1 MGTNIITGFSNDL
14 NILNVETGKSTENN
28 GEFAKTLSETV
39 KSVNVV
45 DELSTAGE
53 TKIDVKD
60 EFENNSSKVSEKIS
74 KNNENSDAKEVE
86 SVEKAETKEIDE
98 DELKEAY
105 ETLVTAYETLVTSY
119 ETLVTAYADALE
131 IPEDVVKQILEEN
144 NISASDLLDSSNV
157 QNIVMLLEGIENA
170 TEILTDPELYDS
182 IVELEKETK
191 DVVNDL
197 FNDSFDNFEPLKA
210 DDKINDLIKN
220 VQTESKDDKE
230 PENNFETMQMKS
242 ETYVENTSS
251 ESFDT
256 NQVSYTPNAQEI
268 YDQIGEYI
276 KTLNTESLK
285 EVELQLQPETLG
297 TVQIKVS
304 QREGVMTAE
313 MFTSNDTARAALE
326 SQLIQLKEDFEN
338 AGLKVETIEVK
349 VSTNAFNE
357 NAEED
362 SRNEANEEAERLSN
376 QTRRIT
382 ISDLGDLEEIDE
394 MEDDEK
400 IATEMMTANGNSLD
414 YKA

>member
-14 NILNVETGKSTENN
+14 NILNVETGKSAENN

-105 ETLVTAYETLVTSY
+105 ETLVTAYETI
-119 ETLVTAYADALE
+119 VTAYADALE

-230 PENNFETMQMKS
+230 PENNFEAMQMKS

-376 QTRRIT
+376 QTRRIN

>member
-14 NILNVETGKSTENN
+14 NILNVETGKSAENN

-105 ETLVTAYETLVTSY
+105 ETLVTAYETI
-119 ETLVTAYADALE
+119 VTAYADALE

-376 QTRRIT
+376 QTRRIN

>member
-14 NILNVETGKSTENN
+14 NILNVETGKSAENN

-105 ETLVTAYETLVTSY
+105 ETLVTAY

-230 PENNFETMQMKS
+230 PENNFEAMQMKS

-376 QTRRIT
+376 QTRRIN
-382 ISDLGDLEEIDE
+382 ISELGDLEEIDE

>member
-14 NILNVETGKSTENN
+14 NILNVETGKSAENN

-105 ETLVTAYETLVTSY
+105 ETLVTAYETI
-119 ETLVTAYADALE
+119 VTAYADALE

-376 QTRRIT
+376 QTRRIN
-382 ISDLGDLEEIDE
+382 ISELGDLEEIDE